1 MENFRDLEKIVFRT
15 MFADKNSILNLYR
28 ALHPEDVIATEAD
41 IDNITIGDLLGND
54 VFDDICFTVRKSNLM
69 FVEFQDTY
77 NPSMGL
83 RFFLYYTEKLKRMQ
97 QNGTYQGGKL
107 PAPEFIV
114 IYTDDQEDIPSTAKL
129 SDCFAE
135 PENAPADLTVQILHA
150 GKIPGDMIDQYLQ
163 FCAIARENY
172 NANASNEESKEKTIR
187 TCIHDNILKEFFQ
200 ANAQILQ

>member
-1 MENFRDLEKIVFRT
+1 MENFRDLEKTVFRT
-15 MFADKNSILNLYR
+15 MFKDKNNILALYR
-28 ALHPEDVIATEAD
+28 ALHPEDETTTKND

-54 VFDDICFTVRKSNLM
+54 VFDDICFTVCKNNLM

-77 NPSMGL
+77 NPSMGI

-97 QNGTYQGGKL
+97 RDGTYQGGKL
-107 PAPEFIV
+107 SAPEFIV
-114 IYTDDQEDIPSTAKL
+114 IYTGEQKNTPVTAKL

-150 GKIPGDMIDQYLQ
+150 GKTPGDMIDQYLR
-163 FCAIARENY
+163 FCAIAREDF

-187 TCIHDNILKEFFQ
+187 TCIQNNILKEFFPV
-200 ANAQILQ
+200 NAQILQ